1 MRKIISFS
9 FSKRILALGLLCAFA
24 AALLP
29 LYRLCMYAIPRYD
42 DFSYGLKLWEMQRY
56 GYGLRTIWE
65 AGYRTAVDF
74 HYCWQ
79 GTYASI
85 FMMAQMPGALGTQ
98 YYFIGPVLLITSLAF
113 GAFFMSMVLTGY
125 YLKGEVS
132 DRIIFS
138 VIVTLTLIECIYTA
152 QQGFFWYNSGV
163 HYVFMHSLMFM
174 MTGLLVIASRTE
186 KLPVKILLGI
196 LITGFSFACAGA
208 NFVTCI
214 QGILI
219 LTGFIVIVLVTSPK
233 KVLWYLPAFFV
244 YTFGLGLNLLAPGN
258 EHRQSSYQG
267 YGAVKSVTES
277 LKAGVSNMWKFS
289 GWFVVLLLLTAV
301 PVIWMM
307 VKRTDHR
314 FRLPGLFTLLSYCF
328 YCTGYT
334 SSFYSMGNAGLSRTW
349 IAVCF
354 TFQILL
360 FANEVYW
367 IGYIAHNEKIMGVLR
382 RLYKGGMRHFVLYY
396 ALMAVLMLTAFHFTL
411 DKIGAVSSFG
421 AYYYVHTGEAYAFH
435 EEYLERVRMIEESD
449 HTGVVTVPTYG
460 YAPWFLVNKDISD
473 DPSVEEN
480 RIMAEYFGVAGLRA
494 VSRDEFYGN

>member
-1 MRKIISFS
+1 M
-9 FSKRILALGLLCAFA
+9 LCALA
-24 AALLP
+24 VALIP
-29 LYRLCMYAIPRYD
+29 LYRLSLYAVPRYD
-42 DFSYGLKLWEMQRY
+42 DFSYGRKLWEMQRY

-65 AGYRTAVDF
+65 AGFRTAVEF
-74 HYCWQ
+74 HYSWQ
-79 GTYASI
+79 GTYSSI
-85 FMMAQMPGALGTQ
+85 FMMAQMPGALGAQ
-98 YYFIGPVLLITSLAF
+98 YYFWGPVLLITSLAVSV
-113 GAFFMSMVLTGY
+113 FFMSMVLTGH
-125 YLKGEVS
+125 YLKADTS

-138 VIVTLTLIECIYTA
+138 VIVTLTLVECIYTA

-163 HYVFMHSLMFM
+163 HYVFMHSLMLFM
-174 MTGLLVIASRTE
+174 VGLMVICADAKKLLTRIVLSLVIT
-186 KLPVKILLGI
+186 LL
-196 LITGFSFACAGA
+196 SFACAGA

-219 LTGFIVIVLVTSPK
+219 LAGFSVMVFAGSRK
-233 KVLWYLPAFFV
+233 KVLYYLPAIFV
-244 YTFGLGLNLLAPGN
+244 YAIGLKLNLSAPGN
-258 EHRQSSYQG
+258 AHRQSSYQG
-267 YGAVKSVTES
+267 YGALRSVAES
-277 LKAGVSNMWKFS
+277 LKAGFSNMWKFS
-289 GWFVVLLLLTAV
+289 GWFVIILLIAAV

-307 VKRTDHR
+307 VRKTGFR
-314 FRLPGLFTLLSYCF
+314 FRLPGLFTVLSYCF

-367 IGYIAHNEKIMGVLR
+367 IGCIAHNEKIMGMLR
-382 RLYKGGMRHFVLYY
+382 RVYKGGAGHFVLYY
-396 ALMAVLMLTAFHFTL
+396 AVTAVFLLAAFHFTQ

-449 HTGVVTVPTYG
+449 HTTVVTVPTYG
-460 YAPWFLVNKDISD
+460 YTPWFLINKDISD